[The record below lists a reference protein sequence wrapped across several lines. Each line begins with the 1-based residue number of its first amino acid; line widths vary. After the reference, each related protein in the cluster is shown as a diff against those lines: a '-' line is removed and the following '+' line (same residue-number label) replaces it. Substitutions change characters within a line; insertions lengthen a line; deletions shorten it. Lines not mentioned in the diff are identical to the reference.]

1 MQTVG
6 KPPVS
11 TDPKRHLWVFGLIAP
26 LSALLPSQ
34 LVLQTGAKVFW
45 WIGPIIVLIV
55 IPVLDWV
62 VGEDGTNPRDEDYE
76 LLSNDR
82 YYRWCTYLFLPVQL
96 IGLLIA
102 CAMWAGHE
110 LSVVDKLGL
119 AATLG
124 FVSGIGINAAH
135 ELGHRVENAE
145 RWLAKVALA
154 QSFYGHFFVEHNR
167 GHHVRVATP
176 EDPASGRLG
185 ETLWEFLP
193 RSVFGSFRSAIE
205 LERVRLARKNR
216 RWFSVHNHIL
226 QAWSMSVVLFGTLM
240 ALFGIGILPWLILQA
255 VIGASLLETVNY
267 IEHYGLLRGKRPNGN
282 YARCSPRDSWN
293 SDRLVTNI
301 FLFHLQR
308 HSDHHAN
315 PGRRYQTLRSSMQA
329 PQLPAGYATMI
340 LFAVVPPLWRAV
352 MDHRVLEHYE
362 GDVTRANIHPRKR
375 RQLLERYRGWA
386 TRTPENAAAQ
396 TNAPA
401 QSDAPAQ
408 ANGAEQTSGTARAN
422 GAAQAD
428 GADGAARAASV
439 PSANDGAQGAAQS
452 NGAVRG
458 GDGAVPSNFAAHTNG
473 AAQASGAARSNGA
486 GAAQANRGAQADGVV
501 QGSDVRP
508 GGSGAAVDGVASGS
522 GVTSETGVPSG
533 NSGSPCNGAVQRNT
547 VVQRNGSAQRREAT
561 VAESGAI

>member
-226 QAWSMSVVLFGTLM
+226 QAWSMSVVLFGTLL

-315 PGRRYQTLRSSMQA
+315 PGRRYQTLRSSTQA

-352 MDHRVLEHYE
+352 MDHRVLEHYD

-375 RQLLERYRGWA
+375 RQLLERYSGWA
-386 TRTPENAAAQ
+386 TRTPDNA
-396 TNAPA
+396 
-401 QSDAPAQ
+401 
-408 ANGAEQTSGTARAN
+408 
-422 GAAQAD
+422 AAQAD
-428 GADGAARAASV
+428 GVGQDDAPAQGNGAARAAGV
-439 PSANDGAQGAAQS
+439 PSANGAAQS
-452 NGAVRG
+452 NGVARG
-458 GDGAVPSNFAAHTNG
+458 DDGAVLSNTAVQTNG
-473 AAQASGAARSNGA
+473 AAQPGGAARSNAAVPGA
-486 GAAQANRGAQADGVV
+486 SAAQPNRGAQAHGVSQADRAG
-501 QGSDVRP
+501 QGSDVAP
-508 GGSGAAVDGVASGS
+508 GSAAVTADGVASGS
-522 GVTSETGVPSG
+522 GVTSETGVPVG
-533 NSGSPCNGAVQRNT
+533 NVGSPCNGAVQRNT